1 MCIRD
6 RDYMTGEKNYT
17 TKKIAI
23 VALMIG
29 LVYVGSLI
37 SFYIP
42 VGIGT
47 PTRLHLGNGFCLLSG
62 LILGPI
68 WGGFAAGVG
77 SVFLDLTNPAYIAG
91 APITFIF
98 KFLMGAVCGA
108 IAMDKSGHG
117 LNKRKNLI
125 GGILGQLTYIVL
137 YIGKTFLS
145 LNLLFGVPKEGAW
158 ATLATK
164 LGSSVINAVF
174 AVLISMAL
182 MLVINSRPE
191 VRRQV
196 DQIN

>member
-1 MCIRD
+1 
-6 RDYMTGEKNYT
+6 MTGEKNFT

-158 ATLATK
+158 GVLATK

-191 VRRQV
+191 IRRQV

>member
-1 MCIRD
+1 
-6 RDYMTGEKNYT
+6 MTSEKNFT

-117 LNKRKNLI
+117 INKRKNLI

-158 ATLATK
+158 GVLATK

>member
-1 MCIRD
+1 
-6 RDYMTGEKNYT
+6 MTSEKNYT

-47 PTRLHLGNGFCLLSG
+47 PTRLHLGNGFCLLAG

-158 ATLATK
+158 GVLATK

-174 AVLISMAL
+174 AVLISMVL

>member
-1 MCIRD
+1 
-6 RDYMTGEKNYT
+6 MTGEKNFT

-117 LNKRKNLI
+117 INKRKNLI

-145 LNLLFGVPKEGAW
+145 LNLIFGVPKEGAW
-158 ATLATK
+158 GVLATK

>member
-1 MCIRD
+1 
-6 RDYMTGEKNYT
+6 MTSEKNYT

-47 PTRLHLGNGFCLLSG
+47 PTRLHLGNGFCLLAG

-77 SVFLDLTNPAYIAG
+77 SVFLDITNPAYIAG

>member
-1 MCIRD
+1 
-6 RDYMTGEKNYT
+6 MTGEKNFT

-62 LILGPI
+62 MILGPI

-158 ATLATK
+158 GVLATK

-191 VRRQV
+191 IRRQV
-196 DQIN
+196 NEIN

>member
-1 MCIRD
+1 
-6 RDYMTGEKNYT
+6 MTSEKNYT

-62 LILGPI
+62 MILGPI

-158 ATLATK
+158 GVLATK

-191 VRRQV
+191 IRRQV

>member
-1 MCIRD
+1 
-6 RDYMTGEKNYT
+6 MTSEKNFT

-158 ATLATK
+158 GVLATK

-191 VRRQV
+191 IRRQV

>member
-1 MCIRD
+1 
-6 RDYMTGEKNYT
+6 MTSEKNYT

-47 PTRLHLGNGFCLLSG
+47 PTRLHLGNGFCLLAG

-158 ATLATK
+158 GVLATK

>member
-1 MCIRD
+1 
-6 RDYMTGEKNYT
+6 MTGAKKFT

-23 VALMIG
+23 IALMIG

-47 PTRLHLGNGFCLLSG
+47 PTRLHLGNGFCLLAG
-62 LILGPI
+62 MILGPI

-108 IAMDKSGHG
+108 IAMSKDGQG

-158 ATLATK
+158 GVLATK

-174 AVLISMAL
+174 AVIISMVL
-182 MLVINSRPE
+182 MFVINKRPE
-191 VRRQV
+191 IRRQV
-196 DQIN
+196 DEIN

>member
-1 MCIRD
+1 
-6 RDYMTGEKNYT
+6 MTSEKNYT

-47 PTRLHLGNGFCLLSG
+47 PTRLHLGNGFCLLAG
-62 LILGPI
+62 MILGPI

-117 LNKRKNLI
+117 INKRKNLI

>member
-1 MCIRD
+1 
-6 RDYMTGEKNYT
+6 MTSEKNYT

-47 PTRLHLGNGFCLLSG
+47 PTRLHLGNGFCLLAG
-62 LILGPI
+62 MILGPI

>member
-1 MCIRD
+1 
-6 RDYMTGEKNYT
+6 MTGAKKFT

-23 VALMIG
+23 IALMIG

-47 PTRLHLGNGFCLLSG
+47 PTRPHLGNGFCLLAG
-62 LILGPI
+62 MILGPI

-108 IAMDKSGHG
+108 IAMGKDGQG

-158 ATLATK
+158 GVLATK

-174 AVLISMAL
+174 AVIISMVL
-182 MLVINSRPE
+182 MYVINKRPE
-191 VRRQV
+191 IRRQV
-196 DQIN
+196 DEIN

>member
-1 MCIRD
+1 
-6 RDYMTGEKNYT
+6 MTGEKNFT

-62 LILGPI
+62 MILGPI

-158 ATLATK
+158 GVLATK

-191 VRRQV
+191 IRRQV
-196 DQIN
+196 DEIN

>member
-1 MCIRD
+1 
-6 RDYMTGEKNYT
+6 MTSEKNFT

>member
-1 MCIRD
+1 
-6 RDYMTGEKNYT
+6 MTGEKNYT

-62 LILGPI
+62 MILGPI

-158 ATLATK
+158 GVLATK

-174 AVLISMAL
+174 AVIISMVL
-182 MLVINSRPE
+182 MYVINKRPE
-191 VRRQV
+191 IRRQV
-196 DQIN
+196 DEIN

>member
-1 MCIRD
+1 
-6 RDYMTGEKNYT
+6 MTSEKNYT

-62 LILGPI
+62 MILGPI

-117 LNKRKNLI
+117 INKRKNLI

-158 ATLATK
+158 GVLATK
-164 LGSSVINAVF
+164 LGSSAINAVF

>member
-1 MCIRD
+1 
-6 RDYMTGEKNYT
+6 MTSEKNYT

-47 PTRLHLGNGFCLLSG
+47 PTRLHLGNGFCLLAG
-62 LILGPI
+62 MILGPI

-158 ATLATK
+158 GVLATK

-191 VRRQV
+191 IRRQV

>member
-1 MCIRD
+1 
-6 RDYMTGEKNYT
+6 MTSEKNYT

-47 PTRLHLGNGFCLLSG
+47 PTRLHLGNGFCLLAG

-158 ATLATK
+158 GVLATK

-191 VRRQV
+191 IRRQV